1 LTKAGQILRA
11 ESTITLRIKGLRN
24 QFSAKDAGDFTITT
38 QNKIG
43 NQYYTV
49 DESTS
54 PISYVAK
61 PGNIAPTAS
70 IVTSDPTN
78 DAK

>member
-1 LTKAGQILRA
+1 LGFTRFGPTQI
-11 ESTITLRIKGLRN
+11 IDGLWPN
-24 QFSAKDAGDFTITT
+24 VGD
-38 QNKIG
+38 
-43 NQYYTV
+43 QYYTV

-54 PISYVAK
+54 PTSYVAK
-61 PGNIAPTAS
+61 PGNIAPTAP